1 MVARVMR
8 AKDIVIVA
16 IVIVG
21 VAGVAFYKETRRT
34 AGGDAGTAGIPR
46 LVDLGAGQCRDCK
59 EMIPIL
65 ATLKRE
71 FAGRVSIEPIDVLKD
86 DVHALERYDARVIP
100 TQIFFDHTGKE
111 VWRHEGFM
119 SREDILGKFKELGF
133 K

>member
-1 MVARVMR
+1 MR
-8 AKDIVIVA
+8 AKDILIVA
-16 IVIVG
+16 LVVGGVVG
-21 VAGVAFYKETRRT
+21 VALYKESQRT
-34 AGGDAGTAGIPR
+34 GSGEPGAVGIPR

-65 ATLKRE
+65 AALKKE
-71 FAGRVSIEPIDVLKD
+71 YAGRVSVETIDVLKD

-119 SREDILGKFKELGF
+119 SREDILRKFRELGF